1 MIVFISEGVLT
12 FVVVAVVSL
21 DMFAVRLVDELLEV
35 MEIQDRIDGL
45 CLSQYQQKYQ
55 VLH

>member
-1 MIVFISEGVLT
+1 MSKGALT

-35 MEIQDRIDGL
+35 MEIQDQIDGL
-45 CLSQYQQKYQ
+45 FSIL
-55 VLH
+55 